1 MGLKVP
7 LAMVVLSAL
16 GAGIEYILGMGNI
29 TGATIGMGIMVA
41 IGVYLHEEYGSNMP
55 SGL

>member
-41 IGVYLHEEYGSNMP
+41 IGVYMHEEYGSNMP
-55 SGL
+55 AGL